1 MRTESNL
8 NPRLFLLFPLM
19 LIPLIFSPSCNKEID
34 SPSESA
40 LLSIDLVSDFQTDTL
55 QVELDDQVLLSG
67 TVTYDYSLSL
77 AWQKQ
82 IIVTPGSHFVQI
94 FILNRGAHGDTIVSL
109 QDTLTVAVG
118 YDRGEN
124 KVIFTLYDFLIPYR

>member
-1 MRTESNL
+1 MRTKSKM
-8 NPRLFLLFPLM
+8 NPW
-19 LIPLIFSPSCNKEID
+19 LIPLLPLILIFLVFALSCKESTD
-34 SPSESA
+34 PPSESA

-55 QVELDDQVLLSG
+55 RVELDNQVLLSG

-82 IIVTPGSHFVQI
+82 VTVTPGSHRVQI
-94 FILNRGAHGDTIVSL
+94 FVLNRGAHSDTIVNV

-124 KVIFTLYDFLIPYR
+124 KVIFTLYDFLTPYR

>member
-1 MRTESNL
+1 MRTKPSM
-8 NPRLFLLFPLM
+8 NPGLLPL
-19 LIPLIFSPSCNKEID
+19 LPLILALVLSCEEAND
-34 SPSESA
+34 HSSGSA

-55 QVELDDQVLLSG
+55 RVELDNQVLLSG

-82 IIVTPGSHFVQI
+82 VTVTPGSHRVQI
-94 FILNRGAHGDTIVSL
+94 FVLNRGAHSDTIVNV